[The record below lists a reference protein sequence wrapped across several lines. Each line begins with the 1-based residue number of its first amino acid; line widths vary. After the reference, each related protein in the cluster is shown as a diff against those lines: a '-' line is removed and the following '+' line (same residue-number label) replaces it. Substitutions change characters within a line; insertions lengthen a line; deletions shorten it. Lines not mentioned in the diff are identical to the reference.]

1 MSKLDEIYN
10 TLIHME
16 QEEGRGVSA
25 NELSRH
31 TGMDRANTS
40 RYLNLLVQEGR
51 LTKTEGRPVFYR
63 SASKLKADS
72 CDFTT
77 EKNLD
82 KIAVAQQ
89 SLRVPIQQA
98 KAAILYPPRGLHTLI
113 LGETGVGKSMFA
125 ELMYGFSKESGII
138 SKDAPIVCFNCADY
152 ADNPQLVMA
161 QIFGVKKGAYT
172 GADKDKVGL
181 LKKADG
187 GILFLDEV
195 HRLSPQGQEMLFT
208 FIDTGCFRPL
218 GETDKTIR
226 ADVQLIAA
234 TTENPQSFLLNTFS
248 RRIPMIITLPPLR
261 EKSLSERYYLI
272 EYFIKKESERL
283 GRSIYVSKNS
293 LTSLLLYECTNNIG
307 QLGSDIQLACAK
319 AFVNYKSKKED
330 YLLITQQDIPQHV
343 KKGLMR
349 INECRE
355 ELDNLLNSKG
365 EILRFSYKEDC
376 VPNFTNECVVEED
389 FYDVIEK
396 KLETLK
402 SVGMQEEEINQ
413 IINIDI
419 ESHFHKYLGNLKEK
433 VKKQEIVDLIDLEV
447 YEVGE
452 EMLRLAEMRLNR
464 SFDNK
469 LFIALAL
476 HLQSF
481 VERIK
486 RGVKIYN
493 PRLNTIRAECYNE
506 FIVAMEAVKLLDN
519 RLQIQTPLD
528 EIGYL
533 TLFFLADPMNP
544 GTEEKAT
551 VGIVVIMHGNSTAS
565 SMAEV
570 ANALVGVDHALAID
584 MPLSMKPQE
593 IYEVTKNLV
602 MKIHQG
608 KGVILMVD
616 MGSLTNFGDMI
627 YEETGIIVRTI
638 DMVCTPMVIDA
649 CRKAVL
655 GRDIGEILQSFKEP
669 TPINSRMLRKRA
681 IKNKNIIIT
690 ACFTGQGASE
700 RLKRIIEDRLSDS
713 CGIEVIPLDIID
725 RRKFLAMID
734 ELKSKH
740 NILAIVGTVEV
751 HLDNILF
758 ISAQEIIMGE
768 GLEKIEVIAAEEE
781 NFIKIGEALRNHLDA
796 IDSEELVA
804 DIRQIMNRIQL
815 ALKLEIKAEVKIG
828 IILHMCFMTERLKK
842 GEKPAAFDNLQ
853 SFKDEYNREMLLIRN
868 CIALLEDNYHIVVGE
883 DEIANLCK
891 MFFLNMTDANSV

>member
-10 TLIHME
+10 TLILLE
-16 QEEGRGVSA
+16 EEGGGVSA
-25 NELSRH
+25 NDISRH
-31 TGMDRANTS
+31 IGLDRANAS
-40 RYLNLLVQEGR
+40 RYLNLLVREGR
-51 LTKTEGRPVFYR
+51 LTKSEGRPVLYR
-63 SASKLKADS
+63 SAVRLKEDPY
-72 CDFTT
+72 DFTT

-82 KIAVAQQ
+82 KIAAAQK
-89 SLRVPIQQA
+89 SLRIPIQQA
-98 KAAILYPPRGLHTLI
+98 KAAILYPPRGLHTMI

-125 ELMYGFSKESGII
+125 ELMYGFAKESGII
-138 SKDAPIVCFNCADY
+138 SKDAPMVCFNCADY
-152 ADNPQLVMA
+152 AENPQLVMA

-172 GADKDKVGL
+172 GADKDKIGL

-218 GETDKTIR
+218 GETDKTVK

-261 EKSLSERYYLI
+261 EKSLSERYYLV

-283 GRSIYVSKNS
+283 GRSIYVSKSS
-293 LTSLLLYECTNNIG
+293 LISFLLYECTNNIG

-355 ELDNLLNSKG
+355 ELDSLLNSKG

-376 VPNFTNECVVEED
+376 VPNITSEFTVEED

-396 KLETLK
+396 KLENLK
-402 SVGMQEEEINQ
+402 SMGLEEEEINQ

-419 ESHFHKYLGNLKEK
+419 ESHFHKYLGKLKDR
-433 VKKQEIVDLIDLEV
+433 VRRQEIVNLIDLEV

-452 EMLRLAEMRLNR
+452 DMLKLAEKRLSR

-481 VERIK
+481 VERIR

-506 FIVAMEAVKLLDN
+506 FIVAMEAVKLLDH

-533 TLFFLADPMNP
+533 TLFFAANPMNSVA
-544 GTEEKAT
+544 EETAT

-565 SMAEV
+565 SMVEV

-593 IYEVTKNLV
+593 IYEITKKLII
-602 MKIHQG
+602 KIHQG

-655 GRDIGEILQSFKEP
+655 GRDIGEILQSFKGP
-669 TPINSRMLRKRA
+669 QQANNRVLRKKA
-681 IKNKNIIIT
+681 LKNKNIIIT

-700 RLKRIIEDRLSDS
+700 RLKRIIGDRLSNS
-713 CGIEVIPLDIID
+713 SNIEVIPLDIIE
-725 RRKFLAMID
+725 RRKFMATID
-734 ELKSKH
+734 QLRSKH

-758 ISAQEIIMGE
+758 ISAEEIITGE
-768 GLEKIEVIAAEEE
+768 GLDKIEMIAAEEE
-781 NFIKIGEALRNHLDA
+781 NFIKIGEALQNHLDA
-796 IDSEELVA
+796 IDAEELVE
-804 DIRQIMNRIQL
+804 DIRLVINRIQL

-842 GEKPAAFDNLQ
+842 GEKTALFDNLQ
-853 SFKDEYNREMLLIRN
+853 SYKDQYNREMLLIRD
-868 CIALLEDNYHIVVGE
+868 CLRPMEDSYGIIVGE
-883 DEIANLCK
+883 HEIAYLCK
-891 MFFLNMTDANSV
+891 MFFLNDVKVNSV